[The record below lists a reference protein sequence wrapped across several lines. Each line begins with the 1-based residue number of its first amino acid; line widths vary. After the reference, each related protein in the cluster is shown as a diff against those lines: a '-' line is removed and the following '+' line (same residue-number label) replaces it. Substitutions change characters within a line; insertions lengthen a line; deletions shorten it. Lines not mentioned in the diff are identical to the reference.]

1 MAKHLTLLLF
11 VLFIGCEM
19 NSQQLI
25 KSENINFENIKFN
38 TVSKDLKFTN
48 IEEGLEVETTKKL
61 VKNWFNNN
69 VKIDGFEGNLS
80 INVTSIKTNKIKR
93 DEYYRFEIDISI
105 EFLETNEVLNKRKIY
120 KINSIEYG
128 DLEGS
133 FSIKDTENLNK
144 NIILNSL
151 KSINQ
156 KVSGMQL
163 VLPK

>member
-1 MAKHLTLLLF
+1 MVKHLTLLLF

-19 NSQQLI
+19 NSEQLI

-38 TVSKDLKFTN
+38 AVSKDLKFTN

-128 DLEGS
+128 DIEGS

-156 KVSGMQL
+156 KVSGM
-163 VLPK
+163 

>member
-1 MAKHLTLLLF
+1 MVKHLTLLLF

-19 NSQQLI
+19 NSEQLI

-38 TVSKDLKFTN
+38 AVSKDLKFTN
-48 IEEGLEVETTKKL
+48 IEEGPEIETTKKL

-69 VKIDGFEGNLS
+69 VKIDGFDGNLS

-128 DLEGS
+128 DIEGS
-133 FSIKDTENLNK
+133 FSVKDTENLNK

-156 KVSGMQL
+156 KVSGM
-163 VLPK
+163 

>member
-1 MAKHLTLLLF
+1 MVKHLTLFLF
-11 VLFIGCEM
+11 ILFIGCEM
-19 NSQQLI
+19 NSEQLI
-25 KSENINFENIKFN
+25 KSENINFENVKFN
-38 TVSKDLKFTN
+38 AVSKDLKFTN

-69 VKIDGFEGNLS
+69 VKIDGFEGKLT
-80 INVTSIKTNKIKR
+80 INVTSIKINKIKR

-128 DLEGS
+128 DIEGS

-144 NIILNSL
+144 NIISNSL

-156 KVSGMQL
+156 KVSGM
-163 VLPK
+163 

>member
-1 MAKHLTLLLF
+1 MVKHLTLLLF
-11 VLFIGCEM
+11 VLLIGCEM
-19 NSQQLI
+19 NSEQLI

-38 TVSKDLKFTN
+38 AVSKDLKFTN
-48 IEEGLEVETTKKL
+48 IEEGSEVETTKKL
-61 VKNWFNNN
+61 VNDWFNNN

-105 EFLETNEVLNKRKIY
+105 EFIETNDVLNKRKIY

-128 DLEGS
+128 DIEGS

-144 NIILNSL
+144 NIISNSL

-156 KVSGMQL
+156 KVSGM
-163 VLPK
+163 

>member
-1 MAKHLTLLLF
+1 MVKYLTLLLF

-19 NSQQLI
+19 NSEQLI

-38 TVSKDLKFTN
+38 AVSKNLKFTN
-48 IEEGLEVETTKKL
+48 IEEGPEVETTKKL
-61 VKNWFNNN
+61 VKDWFNNN
-69 VKIDGFEGNLS
+69 VKIDGFDGNLS
-80 INVTSIKTNKIKR
+80 INVTSIDINKIKK
-93 DEYYRFEIDISI
+93 DEYYRFEINVSI

-128 DLEGS
+128 DIEGS

-144 NIILNSL
+144 NIISNSL

-156 KVSGMQL
+156 KVSGM
-163 VLPK
+163 

>member
-1 MAKHLTLLLF
+1 MVKHLTLLLF
-11 VLFIGCEM
+11 ISFIGCEM
-19 NSQQLI
+19 NSEQLI
-25 KSENINFENIKFN
+25 KSENINFENVKFN
-38 TVSKDLKFTN
+38 AVSKDLKFTN
-48 IEEGLEVETTKKL
+48 IEEGPEVETTKKL

-128 DLEGS
+128 DIEGS
-133 FSIKDTENLNK
+133 FSIKDTENLNN

-156 KVSGMQL
+156 KVSGM
-163 VLPK
+163 

>member
-1 MAKHLTLLLF
+1 MVKRLTLF
-11 VLFIGCEM
+11 LFILLIGCKM
-19 NSQQLI
+19 NSEQLI

-38 TVSKDLKFTN
+38 AVSKDLKFTN
-48 IEEGLEVETTKKL
+48 IQEGPEVETTKRL
-61 VKNWFNNN
+61 VEDWFNNN
-69 VKIDGFEGNLS
+69 VKIDGFDGNLT
-80 INVTSIKTNKIKR
+80 INVTSIEINKIKK

-128 DLEGS
+128 DIEGN

-144 NIILNSL
+144 NIISNSL

-156 KVSGMQL
+156 KVSGM
-163 VLPK
+163 

>member
-1 MAKHLTLLLF
+1 MVKHLTLLLF

-19 NSQQLI
+19 NSEQLI
-25 KSENINFENIKFN
+25 KSESINFENVKFN
-38 TVSKDLKFTN
+38 AVSKDLKFTN

-128 DLEGS
+128 DIEGS
-133 FSIKDTENLNK
+133 FSVKDTENLNK

-156 KVSGMQL
+156 KVSGM
-163 VLPK
+163 

>member
-1 MAKHLTLLLF
+1 MVKHLTLLLF

-19 NSQQLI
+19 NSEQLI
-25 KSENINFENIKFN
+25 KSENINFENVKFN
-38 TVSKDLKFTN
+38 AVSKDLKFTN

-128 DLEGS
+128 DIEGS

-156 KVSGMQL
+156 KVSGM
-163 VLPK
+163 

>member
-1 MAKHLTLLLF
+1 MVKHLTLLLF
-11 VLFIGCEM
+11 VLFIGCEI
-19 NSQQLI
+19 NSEQLI
-25 KSENINFENIKFN
+25 KSESINFENVKFN
-38 TVSKDLKFTN
+38 AVSKDLKFTN

-69 VKIDGFEGNLS
+69 IKIDGFEGNLS
-80 INVTSIKTNKIKR
+80 INVTSIKTNKTKR

-105 EFLETNEVLNKRKIY
+105 EFIETNEVLNKRKIY

-128 DLEGS
+128 DINGS

-144 NIILNSL
+144 NIISNSL

-156 KVSGMQL
+156 KVSGM
-163 VLPK
+163 

>member
-1 MAKHLTLLLF
+1 MVKHLTLLLF
-11 VLFIGCEM
+11 ILLIGCEM
-19 NSQQLI
+19 NSEQLI
-25 KSENINFENIKFN
+25 KSENINFENVKFN
-38 TVSKDLKFTN
+38 AVSKDLKFTN

-128 DLEGS
+128 EIEGS

-144 NIILNSL
+144 NIISNSL

-156 KVSGMQL
+156 KVSGM
-163 VLPK
+163 